1 VRQGQYNGPVCT
13 RVFGVLAGADMGS
26 EKLAEWAQS
35 ADLILAADAGA
46 DLLLT
51 HGIVPHYIVGDMD
64 SLSREARCAPTAM
77 HVRDDQHA
85 TDCDKLLALAEELG
99 HRELTLGGV
108 EGDRADHV
116 LATWLSVARSPL
128 KVRLALRWGL
138 GWVLKGANPILVQ
151 VEPGQTVSLLP
162 LADCIGATLTGVQ
175 WPLHDEMLAWHRTVS
190 ISNVARESRIEASID
205 VGLAALI
212 VEFPPHKLPRWDV

>member
-1 VRQGQYNGPVCT
+1 MRQGQYNDRVGD

-26 EKLAEWAQS
+26 AKLAEWS
-35 ADLILAADAGA
+35 RTADLILAADSGA

-51 HGIVPHYIVGDMD
+51 HGVVPHYIVGDMD
-64 SLSREARCAPTAM
+64 SLSVEARNAQTAM
-77 HVRDDQHA
+77 HVRDDQHT

-99 HRELTLGGV
+99 HREITLGGV

-138 GWVLKGANPILVQ
+138 GWVLKGANPLRIPVR
-151 VEPGQTVSLLP
+151 PGQTVSLLP
-162 LADCIGATLTGVQ
+162 LADCIGATLRGVH
-175 WPLHDEMLAWHRTVS
+175 WPLQDEMLAWHSTVS
-190 ISNVARESRIEASID
+190 ISNVAVDTRVEASID

-212 VEFPPHKLPRWDV
+212 VEFPPDELPRWDV